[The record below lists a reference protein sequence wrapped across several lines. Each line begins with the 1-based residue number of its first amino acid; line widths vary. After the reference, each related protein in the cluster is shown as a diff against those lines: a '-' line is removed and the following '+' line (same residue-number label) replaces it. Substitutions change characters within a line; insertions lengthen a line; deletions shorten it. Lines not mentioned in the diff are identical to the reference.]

1 MPVFN
6 LGSSTITDVRLG
18 STQVKAVYIGSTL
31 VWPVSSK
38 WTFTD
43 DFERTTIGTT
53 DWTSS
58 GVVIAGT
65 APKRYLQK
73 DSYNGTSSAWT
84 VKTFSGDQLEVECLL
99 GTWNDSQQVCSVNIG
114 NPNGAY
120 AYVEFSRSV
129 LHIGYTSGTGDW
141 HIVTTPSS
149 ISWANGD
156 TITFKRVGTVF
167 SLYRNGTY
175 IANGTC
181 PALSSVTA
189 NRVGFS
195 LRRASNIFGTYY
207 GPTIDVVKVASY

>member
-1 MPVFN
+1 MPLFN
-6 LGSSTITDVRLG
+6 KGGSVVTDVRVG
-18 STQVKAVYIGSTL
+18 STQAKAVYMGSTL
-31 VWPVSSK
+31 VWPVAK

-43 DFERTTIGTT
+43 DFERTAIGTT
-53 DWTSS
+53 NWTSG

-65 APKRYLQK
+65 APNRYLQK
-73 DSYNGTSSAWT
+73 DSNNGTSSAWT
-84 VKTFSGDQLEVECLL
+84 IKTFSGDQLEVECRL

-129 LHIGYTSGTGDW
+129 LRIGYTSGTGDW
-141 HIVTTPSS
+141 NIVTTPSV
-149 ISWANGD
+149 IYWANGD

-189 NRVGFS
+189 NHVGFS
-195 LRRASNIFGTYY
+195 LRRASNILGTYY